1 MNKNSE
7 TIKELS
13 DCRNL
18 LDKYIIDL
26 GVLSAQYFP
35 KKDAKLVP
43 LINHKVE
50 AIQKL
55 ELHIKYLE
63 NKLNG
68 A

>member
-1 MNKNSE
+1 MNKNSK

-13 DCRNL
+13 ECRNL
-18 LDKYIIDL
+18 LDKYIGDL
-26 GVLSAQYFP
+26 GVVSAQYFQ

-43 LINHKVE
+43 LINRKVE

-55 ELHIKYLE
+55 EAYIKNME
-63 NKLNG
+63 GKLNG